1 MSQAFHGGR
10 LVDAE
15 REFGLTRDQ
24 FIDFSSNLNVFAP
37 SVSAGE
43 WECWVSHVG
52 HYPEADLEM
61 LRHRLAEFYRVSS
74 DYVLPTSGA
83 SEALYLAARLFAGRK
98 VAIVEPG
105 FSDYSRSFDTV
116 NCECTHVILPQTHWF
131 EPIEKWDHMLEPFD
145 VVVLGNPNNPTGSLQ
160 RQAGFT
166 RLFGETRQRSKSWVI
181 DEAFLEFI
189 EHAENETLLS
199 VIEEFPSLIVV
210 RSLTKSWCIPGLRL
224 GFLATAGSMDRL
236 RRMQPPWSVNS
247 LAENWSNAF
256 LTDERRAELSLSLE
270 SLRSEKRR
278 FAKQL
283 SGIPGIRLHCG
294 AANFLL
300 LELVNESLKAGTL
313 YKELGRRG
321 LLVRVCDSFRGMP
334 RGHFVRIA
342 VRTAIENDRL
352 VRELSALC
360 EHQIRR
366 VA

>member
-15 REFGLTRDQ
+15 REFGLSRDQ

-43 WECWVSHVG
+43 WERWLSHIC
-52 HYPEADLEM
+52 HYPEADLEKI
-61 LRHRLAEFYRVSS
+61 RHQLAEFYQISS
-74 DYVLPTSGA
+74 DCVLPTSGA
-83 SEALYLAARLFAGRK
+83 SEALYLAARLYAGRK

-116 NCECTHVILPQTHWF
+116 NCECAHVILPQTLWF
-131 EPIEKWDHMLEPFD
+131 EPIEKWAHMLEPFD
-145 VVVLGNPNNPTGSLQ
+145 VVVLGNPNNPTGSFQQL
-160 RQAGFT
+160 AGFT
-166 RLFGETRQRSKSWVI
+166 RLFEKRWQRSKSWVI
-181 DEAFLEFI
+181 DEAFQEFV
-189 EHAENETLLS
+189 EHAQNETLLS

-224 GFLATAGSMDRL
+224 GFLAAAGPMARL
-236 RRMQPPWSVNS
+236 QRMQPPWSVNS
-247 LAENWSNAF
+247 LAEKWSNVF
-256 LTDERRAELSLSLE
+256 LVDERRAELSRSFE

-283 SGIPGIRLHCG
+283 SAIPGIRLHCG

-300 LELVNESLKAGTL
+300 LELVNELLQAGTL
-313 YKELGRRG
+313 YKELGHRG
-321 LLVRVCDSFRGMP
+321 LLVRVCDSFRGMA
-334 RGHFVRIA
+334 RGRFVRVA
-342 VRTAIENDRL
+342 VRTAIDNDRL
-352 VRELSALC
+352 VRELSVLS
-360 EHQIRR
+360 EGKIRR

>member
-1 MSQAFHGGR
+1 VLQAFHGGR

-15 REFGLTRDQ
+15 REFGLARDQ

-43 WECWVSHVG
+43 WERWVSHIG

-61 LRHRLAEFYRVSS
+61 LRHRLAEFYRISS
-74 DYVLPTSGA
+74 DCVLPTSGA

-116 NCECTHVILPQTHWF
+116 NCECGHLILPQTIWF
-131 EPIEKWDHMLEPFD
+131 EPIEEWAHMLEPFD

-160 RQAGFT
+160 LLASFT
-166 RLFGETRQRSKSWVI
+166 RLFEKRWQRSKSWVI
-181 DEAFLEFI
+181 DEAFLEFV
-189 EHAENETLLS
+189 ERAQNETLLS
-199 VIEEFPSLIVV
+199 VIEKFPSLIVV
-210 RSLTKSWCIPGLRL
+210 RSLTKSWCVPGLRL

-247 LAENWSNAF
+247 LAEKWSDAF
-256 LTDERRAELSLSLE
+256 LTEERRAELSLSFK
-270 SLRSEKRR
+270 SLRNEKQR

-300 LELVNESLKAGTL
+300 LELVDELLEAGRL
-313 YKELGRRG
+313 YKGLGRRG
-321 LLVRVCDSFRGMP
+321 LLVRVCDSFRGMAP
-334 RGHFVRIA
+334 GRFVRIA
-342 VRTAIENDRL
+342 VRSAVENDRL